1 MRKHILVLAITACAV
16 TPGWAQEIPVY
27 EETGTVNITLGDKQI
42 THYTTWN
49 TVPGDSERQVHTA
62 SWVILKPMLMGG
74 VNMIPDDV
82 FVTITSRDTVKPKS
96 EQTSM
101 RVEFSLDPVT
111 LDLKPDSE
119 PTILYYP
126 YSREA
131 DGYYAMTNGS
141 FDIEKVTKIDAN
153 SFAISG
159 SAQGEMTA
167 QKNATIA
174 HNPEDVLPFKAQF
187 ELQKVV
193 NRSDIPL
200 P

>member
-1 MRKHILVLAITACAV
+1 M
-16 TPGWAQEIPVY
+16 
-27 EETGTVNITLGDKQI
+27 

-49 TVPGDSERQVHTA
+49 TVPGDLDRQVHTA

-82 FVTITSRDTVKPKS
+82 FVTINSRNTVKPTADQAEMK
-96 EQTSM
+96 
-101 RVEFSLDPVT
+101 VEFSLDPVT

-126 YSREA
+126 PNSKANE
-131 DGYYAMTNGS
+131 YYAMTNGS
-141 FDIEKVTKIDAN
+141 FDVEKVTKIDAN

-159 SAQGEMTA
+159 SAQGEMTG
-167 QKNATIA
+167 QKSHTVV
-174 HNPEDVLPFKAQF
+174 HNPKDVLPFKAQF